1 MSVRNCAEI
10 GQNLQKIIT
19 ALMANNELV
28 NLLYYTDKDPLSQPN
43 LMDNEKK
50 KEIFNNLIRIIPK
63 VTAEETVKSII
74 SITIES
80 GTQDPDNKEFKN
92 LSLKIETFCPFTQWI
107 IKSDNLRPFLILGN
121 IQKTLNGLTINGL
134 GKLKGGDFDLGFLTD
149 EVSNYIQ
156 YFEITTYD

>member
-1 MSVRNCAEI
+1 MSVRNCTEI

-28 NLLYYTDKDPLSQPN
+28 NLLYYTDKEPLSQPN
-43 LMDNEKK
+43 LTDDEKK

-74 SITIES
+74 SITVES

-156 YFEITTYD
+156 YFKITTYD